1 VNRPRIREQGGERAA
16 GERDLCPS
24 SRSKTVARR
33 IPPSEFI
40 TKLNPKRF
48 MEGWVLAPLA
58 LGKEKRS
65 RTRYSTRRSAQALA
79 TTQIS
84 RKARAL

>member
-1 VNRPRIREQGGERAA
+1 VNGRRVSATCVRLPAR
-16 GERDLCPS
+16 
-24 SRSKTVARR
+24 KTVARR